1 MRSPIIIAG
10 ALLCALLPL
19 TGCGGSGDS
28 TALPVRSAVGRSV
41 PAKSS
46 LNGFSVTVQTD
57 KTTYAVGEPIQI
69 TVTATNTGASART
82 LRYPTS
88 FAYHRWGYII
98 AQNDKIVTYEYWDG
112 HREHFPT
119 ILGMDTYTAGEAR
132 TFAYRFP
139 YLNLAGSVDNPTE
152 QLPAG
157 TYQVYARMPE
167 LVYTDDN
174 KDVRYSEPTPASVPV
189 TITIQ

>member
-1 MRSPIIIAG
+1 MRSTLIIAG

-28 TALPVRSAVGRSV
+28 TVPGVRAAVGRSV
-41 PAKSS
+41 PARSNLS
-46 LNGFSVTVQTD
+46 GFSVTVQTD
-57 KTTYAVGEPIQI
+57 KTTYAAGEPIQI
-69 TVTATNTGASART
+69 TVAATNTGASART
-82 LRYPTS
+82 LRYPTNFS
-88 FAYHRWGYII
+88 YHRWGYII

-119 ILGMDTYTAGEAR
+119 VLGVDTYTAGE
-132 TFAYRFP
+132 TKPFAYRFP
-139 YLNLAGSVDNPTE
+139 YRNTAGSVDNPTE

-167 LVYTDDN
+167 LVYTEDS
-174 KDVRYSEPTPASVPV
+174 KDLHYSEPTPASVPV